1 MLLITA
7 HRDKSIWIIPGGG
20 IEPNESAMDAAQREL
35 YEEAGV
41 KGKIVRNLGS
51 FVNEERKHRTS
62 VFVVVVQEE
71 YDDWDD
77 KRLIDRERHWFQ
89 LKDAFSLLNIYK
101 PSQLLFLQRFIS
113 TSPDQTRLLQHISS
127 SS

>member
-62 VFVVVVQEE
+62 VFVVVVQVE
-71 YDDWDD
+71 
-77 KRLIDRERHWFQ
+77 LIDEVV
-89 LKDAFSLLNIYK
+89 
-101 PSQLLFLQRFIS
+101 
-113 TSPDQTRLLQHISS
+113 RLMSYHYDNSD
-127 SS
+127 

>member
-101 PSQLLFLQRFIS
+101 PSQLPFLQRFIS
-113 TSPDQTRLLQHISS
+113 TSPHQTRLLQQISS
-127 SS
+127 